1 MLKTTILS
9 LSFAAVFQ
17 RDDAPSSSVPA
28 PSASASVRPP
38 GFVEFGNTSSVPDK
52 CKDSCAP
59 WLQTLDNN
67 GSCLSYLDVASN
79 GDGKGFDDDYL
90 GLNCKNKDNGQI
102 ASLQLLCNHLDQF
115 STCGHCLVQ
124 DAQRGELE
132 DGIKV
137 VTSTCKKR
145 GQTMPA
151 KIEGVSSSANALSAS
166 AAIALGALAAA
177 ALC

>member
-1 MLKTTILS
+1 M
-9 LSFAAVFQ
+9 
-17 RDDAPSSSVPA
+17 
-28 PSASASVRPP
+28 
-38 GFVEFGNTSSVPDK
+38 
-52 CKDSCAP
+52 
-59 WLQTLDNN
+59 
-67 GSCLSYLDVASN
+67 
-79 GDGKGFDDDYL
+79 
-90 GLNCKNKDNGQI
+90 
-102 ASLQLLCNHLDQF
+102 
-115 STCGHCLVQ
+115 Q